1 MNWWDILILLIWIG
15 ALVVN
20 RNYLK
25 PLTNGLA
32 HWPLSSSMILMPIT
46 LTVVY
51 LMAWLTYQLNII
63 PYLLFLGSTYLGL
76 DLYDYVRRI
85 DHFDL
90 KAYMHRASK
99 SIFNLLLTFLLGL
112 VLLRLFLLVG
122 LV

>member
-25 PLTNGLA
+25 PLTNELA

-85 DHFDL
+85 EHFDL
-90 KAYMHRASK
+90 NAYMHRASK

-112 VLLRLFLLVG
+112 ILLRLFLLVG